1 MSILG
6 PHLSSIHPYPASIR
20 SLPSLSPEAGALTTN
35 APSVCVSQA
44 NGDKRLLIATI
55 SILRPHT
62 SRSFSQSVYPH
73 RRNFGSKSREIGTE
87 ARLRTSVGIV
97 KAGSISSGLTIRRE
111 VAMVGATRYELR
123 QEAYVKLVLHA
134 LKHKTS
140 AVNGVLIGR
149 VAEDAK
155 ASDGKVTVE
164 VTDCVPLFHGQLGLL
179 PMLELA
185 LTQVLFL
192 FAPVS
197 LWMWF

>member
-1 MSILG
+1 M
-6 PHLSSIHPYPASIR
+6 A
-20 SLPSLSPEAGALTTN
+20 SLSPEVGALTTN
-35 APSVCVSQA
+35 AHRCVRS
-44 NGDKRLLIATI
+44 R
-55 SILRPHT
+55 RPTETKDCSLHR
-62 SRSFSQSVYPH
+62 SRFFVPTPLAASHSFFNPH
-73 RRNFGSKSREIGTE
+73 RRNFGSKSREFGAE
-87 ARLRTSVGIV
+87 SRLRRSVGIV
-97 KAGSISSGLTIRRE
+97 RAGSISSGLTIPRE

-192 FAPVS
+192 LTPVS
-197 LWMWF
+197 L

>member
-1 MSILG
+1 
-6 PHLSSIHPYPASIR
+6 
-20 SLPSLSPEAGALTTN
+20 
-35 APSVCVSQA
+35 
-44 NGDKRLLIATI
+44 
-55 SILRPHT
+55 
-62 SRSFSQSVYPH
+62 
-73 RRNFGSKSREIGTE
+73 
-87 ARLRTSVGIV
+87 
-97 KAGSISSGLTIRRE
+97 LTIPRE
-111 VAMVGATRYELR
+111 VAMVGATRHELR

-192 FAPVS
+192 LSPVS
-197 LWMWF
+197 L

>member
-1 MSILG
+1 
-6 PHLSSIHPYPASIR
+6 
-20 SLPSLSPEAGALTTN
+20 
-35 APSVCVSQA
+35 
-44 NGDKRLLIATI
+44 
-55 SILRPHT
+55 
-62 SRSFSQSVYPH
+62 
-73 RRNFGSKSREIGTE
+73 
-87 ARLRTSVGIV
+87 
-97 KAGSISSGLTIRRE
+97 
-111 VAMVGATRYELR
+111 MVGATRHELR

-192 FAPVS
+192 LSPVS
-197 LWMWF
+197 L